1 MTSFAYIHCKPNGLP
16 FYVGKGALRRAK
28 YLGERNPFHQAIVK
42 KYGSLNILKGW
53 IECSSDKI
61 ALSLEIGLIKCLK
74 SMGIKLTNFTDGGE
88 GTVNPVLESRK
99 KMSEAAKKR
108 GVSEACQIAKVK
120 AKKGKPLSKEQKE
133 KLRIAQTG
141 KVFTEEH
148 RRNISISAKKR
159 GMKDAHAALAKK
171 RAVLKEVK

>member
-16 FYVGKGALRRAK
+16 FYVGKGSLRRAK
-28 YLGERNPFHQAIVK
+28 YLGERNPFYKAVIK
-42 KYGSLNILKGW
+42 KYGCSSILKGW
-53 IECSSDKI
+53 IECSNDKI
-61 ALSLEIGLIKCLK
+61 ALSLEMGLIKCLK

-88 GTVNPVLESRK
+88 GTINPVFESRQR
-99 KMSEAAKKR
+99 MSEAAKKR

-120 AKKGKPLSKEQKE
+120 AKKGKPLTEEQKE

-148 RRNISISAKKR
+148 KRNISIAAKKR
-159 GMKDAHAALAKK
+159 GMGHAHAALAKK
-171 RAVLKEVK
+171 RALLKEVK